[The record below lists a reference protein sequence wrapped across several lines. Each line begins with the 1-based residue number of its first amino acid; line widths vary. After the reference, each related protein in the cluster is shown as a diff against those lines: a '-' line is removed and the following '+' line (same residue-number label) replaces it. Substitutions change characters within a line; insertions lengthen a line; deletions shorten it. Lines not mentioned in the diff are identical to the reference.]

1 MKKFCPHCG
10 TPITGKEKF
19 CKNCGTALQN
29 SGQRA
34 KNPSQPVQNSV
45 SKQPQS
51 VQPSM
56 QHRTTQWQRPYKTKK
71 SNKKIIAIC
80 VAAAIIL
87 IAIGGAW
94 FFTQKSNNEASV
106 STSKQTKTHKKAAKK
121 PAKKKEYPNNL
132 WMLMGYMNYARKNY
146 EKGKNVHNTGD
157 LVKAVGSDFSDGTLR
172 VQPNSNKSF
181 TVSNDYG
188 SVDVAVNKNNV
199 KVTNDGM
206 TVATKTEL
214 KKTFGKYKKQIQQI
228 SKSIDSDDVASAP
241 KKSATSKSSDNLSE
255 AELAVA
261 AYLSQLGNGTPN
273 QMIDYVKKQINKSLS
288 ASAKDATGQDYI
300 SGLYSGT
307 FKGRK
312 YYTIA
317 HNFSTSNYTI
327 IYVDGDQYSTQS
339 GGAGLGMDGG
349 DNDKMTYSKK
359 ELIKYY
365 GSHKK
370 ELDDLITGLENAKS
384 HQKELSDE
392 MSKQSS
398 QTSDDNSADTNDDAD
413 NEDVDN

>member
-56 QHRTTQWQRPYKTKK
+56 QHRTTQRQRLYKPKK
-71 SNKKIIAIC
+71 SNKKIIALC

-94 FFTQKSNNEASV
+94 FFTQKSNNEAGV
-106 STSKQTKTHKKAAKK
+106 STPKQTKTHKKAAKK

-146 EKGKNVHNTGD
+146 EKSKNVHNTGD

-199 KVTNDGM
+199 KVTNDGT

-228 SKSIDSDDVASAP
+228 SKSIDFDDVASAP
-241 KKSATSKSSDNLSE
+241 KKNNGSKKVANLTDE
-255 AELAVA
+255 EMVVA
-261 AYLSQLGNGTPN
+261 AILIRVQKSNPKDQINVIKNDINQTLNQTAKTLNSGNFISGFD
-273 QMIDYVKKQINKSLS
+273 IDTEQGITTYTVLYSLTGSRSASVILNNETNADFVSLFLHAIGRDGNLKRKIPKKQLIETYGPYK
-288 ASAKDATGQDYI
+288 QD
-300 SGLYSGT
+300 
-307 FKGRK
+307 
-312 YYTIA
+312 
-317 HNFSTSNYTI
+317 
-327 IYVDGDQYSTQS
+327 
-339 GGAGLGMDGG
+339 
-349 DNDKMTYSKK
+349 
-359 ELIKYY
+359 
-365 GSHKK
+365 
-370 ELDDLITGLENAKS
+370 LDDIVEGLKKCKAHASEI
-384 HQKELSDE
+384 SDE
-392 MSKQSS
+392 QSTRS
-398 QTSDDNSADTNDDAD
+398 SGDDSADTNDDQD
-413 NEDVDN
+413 DEDTDD